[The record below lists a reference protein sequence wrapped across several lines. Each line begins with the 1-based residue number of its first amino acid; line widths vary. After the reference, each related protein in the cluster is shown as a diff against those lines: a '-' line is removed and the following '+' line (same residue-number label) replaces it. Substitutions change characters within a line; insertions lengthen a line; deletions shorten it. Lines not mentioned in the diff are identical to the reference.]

1 MCLCA
6 CGSTQMSG
14 RYAIFY
20 SVPFNFYL
28 YGKLSPHRNVDWYK
42 WVVYHGKR
50 QTINVVR
57 LVKIVLVFYYC
68 AHAFLNVSFNS
79 RTDDWCYRR
88 ARGGLFQLRAFCLF
102 RWYEIVDPVEFIRPP
117 SLNHLLDESLVYLFL
132 KCNSGERTLVV
143 RELNLNLNSFVWI
156 SWESKGKAVWGSF
169 LGEW

>member
-88 ARGGLFQLRAFCLF
+88 ARGGLFQLRDILPC
-102 RWYEIVDPVEFIRPP
+102 RIYMTTWN
-117 SLNHLLDESLVYLFL
+117 LNHLLDESLVYLFL